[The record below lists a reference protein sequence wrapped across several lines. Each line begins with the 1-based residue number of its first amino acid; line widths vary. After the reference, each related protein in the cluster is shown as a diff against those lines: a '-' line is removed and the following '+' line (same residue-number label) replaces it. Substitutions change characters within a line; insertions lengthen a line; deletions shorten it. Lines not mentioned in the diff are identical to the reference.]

1 MSSFFKKLFYLLGEE
16 RSKIPRLVF
25 LFICISILDLVGL
38 GLITPFIALVFN
50 PSLVLESFNSFGFLI
65 NQEEL
70 LAIVGFL
77 LIMSFAF
84 KAVFGIWIN
93 YQIIKF
99 SQVQQVRLRSQL
111 MHSYQT
117 LPYTKFLAKN
127 SSNYIY
133 TILTLVGQFTSTIIQ
148 SSLRIVSE
156 SIVSIFILFFLAWN
170 NWQVLLIL
178 VIILLILVITFDLF
192 FSKKLKIYGKLA
204 NMGSVAMVQGIHEG
218 MEGLKEIRVLGYE
231 NYFYEKVKKGSEQQA
246 EMSAK
251 SQIVSTLPRYF
262 LEFSLIL
269 FIVLV
274 ILITTRQ
281 GENVQSILT
290 TISLFGVASLRLIPS
305 ANLISSGMI
314 QLRLGKDSMSRLY
327 NDLKEVEKVGLKSKS
342 GIKKEIKEFQSIVL
356 NNISYK
362 YPGASHSA
370 LKGVNLK
377 IKSGELI
384 GVIGASGSGKT
395 TLVDLLLGLLSP
407 TQGRV
412 LINNNLFD
420 ENKRHMAYL
429 PQQVFMIDD
438 TLRNNIALGV
448 TDQEIDNFT
457 MERAIQQAS
466 LESVVKNLPNGLDTV
481 MGERGVRLSGGQRQR
496 VALARAF
503 YHKRDVL
510 VMDESTS
517 ALDKKTEASIV
528 KEMCNLKGK
537 ITIIII
543 AHSYSTIQH
552 CDRVYHLND
561 GRIIES
567 GAPSKILNL
576 K

>member
-438 TLRNNIALGV
+438 TLRNNIALGIV
-448 TDQEIDNFT
+448 NQEINNLAVNK
-457 MERAIQQAS
+457 AIQQAN
-466 LESVVKNLPNGLDTV
+466 LCNVVENLPNGLDTI

-503 YHKRDVL
+503 YHKREVL
-510 VMDESTS
+510 IMDESTS
-517 ALDKKTEASIV
+517 ALDNETEREVI
-528 KEMCNLKGK
+528 KEIQQLKGGV
-537 ITIIII
+537 TMIII
-543 AHSYSTIQH
+543 AHRLSTIQH
-552 CDRVYHLND
+552 CDCIYKIEK
-561 GRIIES
+561 GRIVDFGTPDI
-567 GAPSKILNL
+567 IL
-576 K
+576 KKS